1 MIHGTRNGALEV
13 VSLSVRR
20 IKEKLSVT
28 ILLTQHMMHA
38 DAEMARFITKTS
50 IYQEN
55 LKHETGVLP
64 PFDFNENLRG
74 NFDDT
79 LIVLR
84 DLNK

>member
-38 DAEMARFITKTS
+38 DAEMARFIT
-50 IYQEN
+50 
-55 LKHETGVLP
+55 
-64 PFDFNENLRG
+64 
-74 NFDDT
+74 
-79 LIVLR
+79 LIQDEHLSGKFEAR
-84 DLNK
+84 DGCIATI